1 MITFKSADNIIDFKI
16 VFDFLNKD
24 TIYPNFHHWFWN
36 KVVPSVLINNDKII
50 ICYSNKKFTGISIIK
65 NYGEEKLRCF
75 KMDNDFKKSIYV
87 IKFLKF
93 TLLHF
98 INKKPLLSVSEDNF
112 HLFSRIFINFFNF
125 ELVQVYKGLYSKGKL
140 EYQFNGKKDD
150 LKKTGLPY

>member
-1 MITFKSADNIIDFKI
+1 M
-16 VFDFLNKD
+16 
-24 TIYPNFHHWFWN
+24 
-36 KVVPSVLINNDKII
+36 
-50 ICYSNKKFTGISIIK
+50 
-65 NYGEEKLRCF
+65 
-75 KMDNDFKKSIYV
+75 
-87 IKFLKF
+87 